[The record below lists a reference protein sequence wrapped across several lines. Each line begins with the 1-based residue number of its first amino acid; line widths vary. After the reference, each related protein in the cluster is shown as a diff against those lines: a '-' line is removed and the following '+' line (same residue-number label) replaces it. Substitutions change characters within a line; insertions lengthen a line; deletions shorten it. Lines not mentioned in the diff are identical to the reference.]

1 MARLQ
6 SSVAFNYGGNGII
19 QFYGMDQKRAQIDVW
34 TKEEDDIFQYF
45 WLRSWNIASNTGH
58 TRVICGLKM
67 RVLGFEFEPCS
78 YFHVP

>member
-34 TKEEDDIFQYF
+34 TKEEDDIFAKYSLFAHFSLEKHATQNFYVF
-45 WLRSWNIASNTGH
+45 KLEKHPKVS
-58 TRVICGLKM
+58 
-67 RVLGFEFEPCS
+67 
-78 YFHVP
+78 